1 MKLMK
6 IKFRISTIHV
16 DRCRYTIHTFWFM
29 AKLGVGNMKSTRENA
44 LGKMGLT
51 IRMKL
56 LAGFLVVVALFAF
69 VTTYALTQIQGMSNT
84 SEEIDQTWMPS
95 VSLLGMMNGDISDVE
110 RLALA
115 VIVETD
121 ESEIVK
127 MNEALEQLKIK
138 VEDERKQLL
147 ELIKNSAEAMALYDT
162 FSTNYDAYVEKM
174 PAFIE
179 FGLANNYGEAS
190 RLHTEAYPLWY
201 TANDNIAQLIT
212 MSNELAGQA
221 TADSLDEANSAFII
235 ILVVTIIAFLI
246 ALFIAFFI
254 ASIISRPIQ
263 KMNESA
269 MRIAN
274 GDLTGERITL
284 KNKDELGTLAAS
296 FNTMTGNLRAMIQS
310 VSMTSEQVAASS
322 EELLA
327 SAEQNT
333 QASEQISATVEQL
346 AVGTSDQVNIVKR
359 SSQAMSEMAIG
370 SEQIAELAQSVSVSA
385 VDAANQ
391 SAEGNMIIQQA
402 VDQMGSVRTSIAS
415 LTELVTGLGER
426 SAEIGSI
433 TEVINNI
440 ARQTNLLAL
449 NAAIEAARAGEH
461 GRGFAVVAGEVRKL
475 AEESSESA
483 QKITDLVQ
491 LIQND
496 TNHAVQAVKVNS
508 SETEAG
514 IEMVTAAGQ
523 AFEQI
528 SEAVNKVAGEIQEVS
543 AGSEEMSASTDEV
556 VRYVDQIS
564 NIAEEASGG
573 VHNVS
578 AATEEQLASMEEIAS
593 SAGSL
598 SKMAEELQE
607 QINKFKV

>member
-1 MKLMK
+1 MK
-6 IKFRISTIHV
+6 
-16 DRCRYTIHTFWFM
+16 
-29 AKLGVGNMKSTRENA
+29 
-44 LGKMGLT
+44 LT
-51 IRMKL
+51 IRGKL
-56 LAGFLVVVALFAF
+56 LTGFLIVVALLII
-69 VTTYALTQIQGMSNT
+69 VSSYALIQIHEMSGKANDV
-84 SEEIDQTWMPS
+84 DQTWMPS
-95 VSLLGMMNGDISDVE
+95 VSLLGLMNGDISDVE

-115 VIVETD
+115 IIVEQNED
-121 ESEIVK
+121 ETAK
-127 MNEALEQLKIK
+127 LNEALQLLLTKM
-138 VEDERKQLL
+138 EDERKQLL
-147 ELIKNSAEAMALYDT
+147 TFIENNDEAMKLYND
-162 FSTNYDAYVEKM
+162 FSTNYDAYVAKM

-179 FGLANNYGEAS
+179 FGLKNNYEESS
-190 RLHTEAYPLWY
+190 RLHTEAYPMWY
-201 TANDNIAQLIT
+201 TANDSITKLIT
-212 MSNELAGQA
+212 LGNEGSDAATNESVVMAENTFNVILA
-221 TADSLDEANSAFII
+221 
-235 ILVVTIIAFLI
+235 VTIFAFLVAI
-246 ALFIAFFI
+246 FIAFFI
-254 ASIISRPIQ
+254 ASIISRPIK
-263 KMNESA
+263 KMNEAA
-269 MRIAN
+269 MAIAN
-274 GDLTGERITL
+274 GDLTGETIVL

-296 FNTMTGNLRAMIQS
+296 FNTMSGNLRSMIES

-333 QASEQISATVEQL
+333 QASEQISETVEEL
-346 AVGTSDQVNIVKR
+346 AVGTSDQVDIVKR
-359 SSQAMSEMAIG
+359 SSQAMNEMALG

-391 SAEGNMIIQQA
+391 SSEGNMIIQQA
-402 VDQMGSVRTSIAS
+402 VEQMGSVRNSIAS

-426 SAEIGSI
+426 SAEIGTI

-475 AEESSESA
+475 AEESSTSA
-483 QKITDLVQ
+483 QRITDLVQ
-491 LIQND
+491 LIQKD
-496 TNHAVQAVKVNS
+496 TDHAVQAVKVNS

-528 SEAVNKVAGEIQEVS
+528 SDAVNKVAGEIQEVS
-543 AGSEEMSASTDEV
+543 AGSEEMSASTTEV
-556 VRYVDQIS
+556 VGYVSQIS
-564 NIAEEASGG
+564 NIAGEAAGG

-578 AATEEQLASMEEIAS
+578 AATQQQLASMEEIAS

>member
-1 MKLMK
+1 
-6 IKFRISTIHV
+6 
-16 DRCRYTIHTFWFM
+16 
-29 AKLGVGNMKSTRENA
+29 
-44 LGKMGLT
+44 MGILKLT
-51 IRMKL
+51 IRGKL
-56 LAGFLVVVALFAF
+56 LTGFLIVVALLI
-69 VTTYALTQIQGMSNT
+69 VVSVYALIQIHNMSGKANDV
-84 SEEIDQTWMPS
+84 DQTWMPS
-95 VSLLGMMNGDISDVE
+95 VSLLGMMNGDVSDVE

-115 VIVETD
+115 IIVEQD
-121 ESEIVK
+121 EEENVK
-127 MNEALEQLKIK
+127 VNEALKLLLTKI
-138 VEDERKQLL
+138 EDERKQLL
-147 ELIKNSAEAMALYDT
+147 TFIESNDEAMKLYND

-179 FGLANNYGEAS
+179 FGIANNYEEAS

-201 TANDNIAQLIT
+201 TANDTIAKLIESGNKGSDAAT
-212 MSNELAGQA
+212 NDSVELAEN
-221 TADSLDEANSAFII
+221 TFNV
-235 ILVVTIIAFLI
+235 ILAVTIFAFLI
-246 ALFIAFFI
+246 AVFIAFFI
-254 ASIISRPIQ
+254 ASIISRPIK
-263 KMNESA
+263 KMNEAA
-269 MRIAN
+269 MAIAN
-274 GDLTGERITL
+274 GDLTGETIVL

-296 FNTMTGNLRAMIQS
+296 FNTMSGNLRSMIES

-333 QASEQISATVEQL
+333 QASEQISETVEEL
-346 AVGTSDQVNIVKR
+346 AVGTSDQVDIVKR
-359 SSQAMSEMAIG
+359 SSQAMNEMALG

-391 SAEGNMIIQQA
+391 SSEGNMIIQQA
-402 VDQMGSVRTSIAS
+402 VEQMGSVRNSIAS

-426 SAEIGSI
+426 SAEIGTI

-475 AEESSESA
+475 AEESSTSA
-483 QKITDLVQ
+483 QRITDLVQ
-491 LIQND
+491 LIQKD
-496 TNHAVQAVKVNS
+496 TDHAVQAVKVNS

-528 SEAVNKVAGEIQEVS
+528 SDAVNKVAGEIQEVS
-543 AGSEEMSASTDEV
+543 AGSEEMSASTTEV
-556 VRYVDQIS
+556 VGYVSQIS
-564 NIAEEASGG
+564 NIAGEAAGG

-578 AATEEQLASMEEIAS
+578 AATQQQLASMEEIAS

>member
-1 MKLMK
+1 MDDT
-6 IKFRISTIHV
+6 R
-16 DRCRYTIHTFWFM
+16 
-29 AKLGVGNMKSTRENA
+29 GNM
-44 LGKMGLT
+44 LGKLKLT
-51 IRMKL
+51 IRGKL
-56 LAGFLVVVALFAF
+56 LTGFLAVVALLVF
-69 VTTYALTQIQGMSNT
+69 VSVYALVQIHNMSGKAN
-84 SEEIDQTWMPS
+84 EVDQTWMPS

-115 VIVETD
+115 IIVEQNKD
-121 ESEIVK
+121 ETAK
-127 MNEALEQLKIK
+127 LNEALQLLLTKM
-138 VEDERKQLL
+138 EDERVQLQTY
-147 ELIKNSAEAMALYDT
+147 IAGNEAALKLYHED
-162 FSTNYDAYVEKM
+162 FSTNYDAYLAKM

-179 FGLANNYGEAS
+179 LGLKNDYEGAS
-190 RLHTEAYPLWY
+190 KLHTEAYSTWY
-201 TANDNIAQLIT
+201 TANDALVKLIDLG
-212 MSNELAGQA
+212 NEGSESATSGSVVLAEN
-221 TADSLDEANSAFII
+221 TFNV
-235 ILVVTIIAFLI
+235 ILAVTVFALLV

-254 ASIISRPIQ
+254 ASIISRPIK
-263 KMNESA
+263 KMNTAA
-269 MRIAN
+269 MAIAN
-274 GDLTGERITL
+274 GDLTGETIVL

-296 FNTMTGNLRAMIQS
+296 FNTMSGNLRAMIES

-333 QASEQISATVEQL
+333 QASEQISETVEEL
-346 AVGTSDQVNIVKR
+346 AVGTSDQVDIVKR
-359 SSQAMSEMAIG
+359 SSQAMNEMALG

-391 SAEGNMIIQQA
+391 SSEGNMIIQQA
-402 VDQMGSVRTSIAS
+402 VEQMGSVRNSIAS

-426 SAEIGSI
+426 SAEIGTI

-475 AEESSESA
+475 AEESSTSA
-483 QKITDLVQ
+483 QRITDLVQ
-491 LIQND
+491 LIQKD
-496 TNHAVQAVKVNS
+496 TDHAVQAVKVNS

-528 SEAVNKVAGEIQEVS
+528 SDAVNKVAGEIQEVS
-543 AGSEEMSASTDEV
+543 AGSEEMSASTTEV
-556 VRYVDQIS
+556 VGYVSQIS
-564 NIAEEASGG
+564 NIAGEAAGG

-578 AATEEQLASMEEIAS
+578 AATQQQLASMEEIAS

>member
-1 MKLMK
+1 MK
-6 IKFRISTIHV
+6 
-16 DRCRYTIHTFWFM
+16 
-29 AKLGVGNMKSTRENA
+29 
-44 LGKMGLT
+44 LT

-56 LAGFLVVVALFAF
+56 LIGFLVVAALLAF
-69 VTTYALTQIQGMSNT
+69 VSTYALNQIYVMTDT
-84 SEEIDQTWMPS
+84 SEEIDQKWMPS
-95 VSLLGMMNGDISDVE
+95 VSLLGMMNGDVSDVE
-110 RLALA
+110 RIALA

-121 ESEIVK
+121 QNEIKK
-127 MNEALEQLKIK
+127 MNEALEQLLAKI
-138 VEDERKQLL
+138 EEERNQLITLIAGSDE
-147 ELIKNSAEAMALYDT
+147 ATAMYDT
-162 FSTNYDAYVEKM
+162 FSANYDSYLEKM
-174 PAFIE
+174 PAFVE
-179 FGLANNYGEAS
+179 LGLANNFGEAS

-201 TANDNIAQLIT
+201 TANDTLAQLINLG
-212 MSNELAGQA
+212 SKLSGQA
-221 TADSLDEANSAFII
+221 TSDSLTEANRAFSI
-235 ILVVTIIAFLI
+235 ILTVTIISFLT

-254 ASIISRPIQ
+254 AGIISRPIQ
-263 KMNESA
+263 KMNASA
-269 MRIAN
+269 LLIAN
-274 GDLTGERITL
+274 GDLTGETITL

-296 FNTMTGNLRAMIQS
+296 FNIMTGNLRAMIQS

-333 QASEQISATVEQL
+333 KASEQISETVEQL
-346 AVGTSDQVNIVKR
+346 SAGTTDQVNMVKN
-359 SSQAMSEMAIG
+359 SSQAMSEMAAG
-370 SEQIAELAQSVSVSA
+370 SEQIALLAQSVSVSA

-391 SAEGNMIIQQA
+391 SAEGNKVIQQA
-402 VDQMGSVRTSIAS
+402 VEQMGSVRASISS

-433 TEVINNI
+433 TGAINNI
-440 ARQTNLLAL
+440 ASQTNLLAL

-475 AEESSESA
+475 AEESSKSA

-491 LIQND
+491 LIQQD
-496 TNHAVQAVKVNS
+496 TNHAILAVQVNS
-508 SETEAG
+508 NETEAG
-514 IEMVTAAGQ
+514 IEIVTAAGQ
-523 AFEQI
+523 AFEHI
-528 SEAVNKVAGEIQEVS
+528 YEVVNKVADEIQEVS

-556 VRYVDQIS
+556 VGYISQIS
-564 NIAEEASGG
+564 NIAGEASGG

-593 SAGSL
+593 SAEFL

>member
-1 MKLMK
+1 MK
-6 IKFRISTIHV
+6 
-16 DRCRYTIHTFWFM
+16 
-29 AKLGVGNMKSTRENA
+29 
-44 LGKMGLT
+44 LT
-51 IRMKL
+51 IRGKL
-56 LAGFLVVVALFAF
+56 LTGFLIVVALLI
-69 VTTYALTQIQGMSNT
+69 VVSVYALIQIHNMSGKANDV
-84 SEEIDQTWMPS
+84 DQTWMPS
-95 VSLLGMMNGDISDVE
+95 VSLLGMMNGDVSDVE

-115 VIVETD
+115 IIVEQD
-121 ESEIVK
+121 EEENVK
-127 MNEALEQLKIK
+127 VNEALKLLLTKI
-138 VEDERKQLL
+138 EDERKQLL
-147 ELIKNSAEAMALYDT
+147 TFIESNDEAMKLYND

-179 FGLANNYGEAS
+179 FGIANNYEEAS

-201 TANDNIAQLIT
+201 TANDTIAKLIESGNKGSDAAT
-212 MSNELAGQA
+212 NDSVELAEN
-221 TADSLDEANSAFII
+221 TFNV
-235 ILVVTIIAFLI
+235 ILAVTIFAFLI
-246 ALFIAFFI
+246 AVFIAFFI
-254 ASIISRPIQ
+254 ASIISRPIK
-263 KMNESA
+263 KMNEAA
-269 MRIAN
+269 MAIAN
-274 GDLTGERITL
+274 GDLTGETIVL

-296 FNTMTGNLRAMIQS
+296 FNTMSGNLRSMIES

-333 QASEQISATVEQL
+333 QASEQISETVEEL
-346 AVGTSDQVNIVKR
+346 AVGTSDQVDIVKR
-359 SSQAMSEMAIG
+359 SSQAMNEMALG

-391 SAEGNMIIQQA
+391 SSEGNMIIQQA
-402 VDQMGSVRTSIAS
+402 VEQMGSVRNSIAS

-426 SAEIGSI
+426 SAEIGTI

-475 AEESSESA
+475 AEESSTSA
-483 QKITDLVQ
+483 QRITDLVQ
-491 LIQND
+491 LIQKD
-496 TNHAVQAVKVNS
+496 TDHAVQAVKVNS

-528 SEAVNKVAGEIQEVS
+528 SDAVNKVAGEIQEVS
-543 AGSEEMSASTDEV
+543 AGSEEMSASTTEV
-556 VRYVDQIS
+556 VGYVSQIS
-564 NIAEEASGG
+564 NIAGEAAGG

-578 AATEEQLASMEEIAS
+578 AATQQQLASMEEIAS

>member
-1 MKLMK
+1 MEDT
-6 IKFRISTIHV
+6 RGN
-16 DRCRYTIHTFWFM
+16 
-29 AKLGVGNMKSTRENA
+29 KLGILK
-44 LGKMGLT
+44 LT
-51 IRMKL
+51 IRGKL
-56 LAGFLVVVALFAF
+56 LTGFLIVVALLVF
-69 VTTYALTQIQGMSNT
+69 VSVYALIQIHQMSNKANDV
-84 SEEIDQTWMPS
+84 DQTWMPS
-95 VSLLGMMNGDISDVE
+95 VSLLGMMNGDVSDVE

-115 VIVETD
+115 IIVEQN
-121 ESEIVK
+121 EEENVK
-127 MNEALEQLKIK
+127 VNEALKLLLTKI
-138 VEDERKQLL
+138 EDERKQLL
-147 ELIKNSAEAMALYDT
+147 TFIESNDEAMKLYND
-162 FSTNYDAYVEKM
+162 FSTNYDAYVAKM

-179 FGLANNYGEAS
+179 FGIANNYEEAS

-201 TANDNIAQLIT
+201 TANDTIAKLIESGNKGSDAAT
-212 MSNELAGQA
+212 NESVVMAENTFNVILA
-221 TADSLDEANSAFII
+221 
-235 ILVVTIIAFLI
+235 VTIFAFLI
-246 ALFIAFFI
+246 AVFIAFFI
-254 ASIISRPIQ
+254 ASIISRPIK
-263 KMNESA
+263 KMNEAA
-269 MRIAN
+269 MAIAN
-274 GDLTGERITL
+274 GDLTGETIVL

-296 FNTMTGNLRAMIQS
+296 FNTMSGNLRSMIES

-333 QASEQISATVEQL
+333 QASEQISETVEEL
-346 AVGTSDQVNIVKR
+346 AVGTSDQVDIVKR
-359 SSQAMSEMAIG
+359 SSQAMNEMALG

-391 SAEGNMIIQQA
+391 SSEGNMIIQQA
-402 VDQMGSVRTSIAS
+402 VEQMGSVRNSIAS

-426 SAEIGSI
+426 SAEIGTI

-475 AEESSESA
+475 AEESSTSA
-483 QKITDLVQ
+483 QRITDLVQ
-491 LIQND
+491 LIQKD
-496 TNHAVQAVKVNS
+496 TDHAVQAVKVNS

-528 SEAVNKVAGEIQEVS
+528 SDAVNKVAGEIQEVS
-543 AGSEEMSASTDEV
+543 AGSEEMSASTTEV
-556 VRYVDQIS
+556 VGYVSQIS
-564 NIAEEASGG
+564 NIAGEAAGG

-578 AATEEQLASMEEIAS
+578 AATQQQLASMEEIAS

>member
-1 MKLMK
+1 MKYTQRNLLGSMK
-6 IKFRISTIHV
+6 
-16 DRCRYTIHTFWFM
+16 
-29 AKLGVGNMKSTRENA
+29 
-44 LGKMGLT
+44 LT

-56 LAGFLVVVALFAF
+56 LMGFLVVVALLAF
-69 VTTYALTQIQGMSNT
+69 VSTYALNQIYGMSQT
-84 SEEIDQTWMPS
+84 SEEIDQEWMPS
-95 VSLLGMMNGDISDVE
+95 VTLLGMMNGDISDVE

-115 VIVETD
+115 VIVEMD
-121 ESEIVK
+121 PNEIAK
-127 MNEALEQLKIK
+127 MNEALEQLQVKM
-138 VEDERKQLL
+138 EDERKQLVT
-147 ELIKNSAEAMALYDT
+147 LIEGSDEAMTMYDT
-162 FSTNYDAYVEKM
+162 FSTNYDAYLEKM

-179 FGLANNYGEAS
+179 FGLANNFEDAS
-190 RLHTEAYPLWY
+190 KLHTEAYPFWY
-201 TANDNIAQLIT
+201 TANDTLAQLIA
-212 MSNELAGQA
+212 MGSDLSGQA
-221 TADSLDEANSAFII
+221 TKGSLSEANRAFTI
-235 ILVVTIIAFLI
+235 ILVVTIISFLI

-254 ASIISRPIQ
+254 ASMISRPIQ
-263 KMNESA
+263 KMNASA
-269 MRIAN
+269 LLIAN
-274 GDLTGERITL
+274 GDLTGETITL

-333 QASEQISATVEQL
+333 KASEQISETVEEL
-346 AVGTSDQVNIVKR
+346 AVGTSDQVSMVKN
-359 SSQAMSEMAIG
+359 SSQAMSEMATG
-370 SEQIAELAQSVSVSA
+370 SEQIAHLAQNVSVLA
-385 VDAANQ
+385 IDAANQ
-391 SAEGNMIIQQA
+391 SAEGNKIIRQA
-402 VDQMGSVRTSIAS
+402 VEQMGSVRTSISS
-415 LTELVTGLGER
+415 LTELVTSLGER

-433 TEVINNI
+433 TGVINNI
-440 ARQTNLLAL
+440 ANQTNLLAL

-475 AEESSESA
+475 AEESSISA

-496 TNHAVQAVKVNS
+496 TNHAVLAVKVNS

-514 IEMVTAAGQ
+514 IEIVTAAGQ
-523 AFEQI
+523 AFEHI
-528 SEAVNKVAGEIQEVS
+528 SEAVNKVADEIQEVS

-556 VRYVDQIS
+556 VRYIEQIS
-564 NIAEEASGG
+564 SIAGEASGG

-593 SAGSL
+593 SAEFL
-598 SKMAEELQE
+598 SKMAEELQG

>member
-1 MKLMK
+1 MEDT
-6 IKFRISTIHV
+6 RGN
-16 DRCRYTIHTFWFM
+16 
-29 AKLGVGNMKSTRENA
+29 KLGILK
-44 LGKMGLT
+44 LT
-51 IRMKL
+51 IRGKL
-56 LAGFLVVVALFAF
+56 LTGFLIVVALLVVVS
-69 VTTYALTQIQGMSNT
+69 VYALIQIHNMSGKANDV
-84 SEEIDQTWMPS
+84 DQTWMPS
-95 VSLLGMMNGDISDVE
+95 VSLLGLMNGDVSDVE

-115 VIVETD
+115 IIVEQD
-121 ESEIVK
+121 EEENVK
-127 MNEALEQLKIK
+127 VNEALKLLLTKI
-138 VEDERKQLL
+138 EDERKQLL
-147 ELIKNSAEAMALYDT
+147 TYIESNDEAMKLYND

-179 FGLANNYGEAS
+179 FGIANNYEEAS
-190 RLHTEAYPLWY
+190 RLHTEAYPMWY
-201 TANDNIAQLIT
+201 TANDSIAKLIT
-212 MSNELAGQA
+212 LGNEGSDAATNESVVMAENTFNVILA
-221 TADSLDEANSAFII
+221 
-235 ILVVTIIAFLI
+235 VTIFAFLL
-246 ALFIAFFI
+246 AVFIAFFI
-254 ASIISRPIQ
+254 ASIISRPIK
-263 KMNESA
+263 KMNEAA
-269 MRIAN
+269 MAIAN
-274 GDLTGERITL
+274 GDLTGETIVL

-296 FNTMTGNLRAMIQS
+296 FNTMSGNLRSMIES

-333 QASEQISATVEQL
+333 QASEQISQTVEEL
-346 AVGTSDQVNIVKR
+346 AVGTSDQVDIVKR
-359 SSQAMSEMAIG
+359 SSQAMNEMALG

-391 SAEGNMIIQQA
+391 SSEGNMIIQQA
-402 VDQMGSVRTSIAS
+402 VEQMGSVRNSIAS

-426 SAEIGSI
+426 SAEIGTI

-475 AEESSESA
+475 AEESSTSA
-483 QKITDLVQ
+483 QRITDLVQ
-491 LIQND
+491 LIQKD
-496 TNHAVQAVKVNS
+496 TDHAVQAVKVNS

-528 SEAVNKVAGEIQEVS
+528 SDAVNKVAGEIQEVS
-543 AGSEEMSASTDEV
+543 AGSEEMSASTTEV
-556 VRYVDQIS
+556 VGYVSQIS
-564 NIAEEASGG
+564 NIAGEAAGG

-578 AATEEQLASMEEIAS
+578 AATQQQLASMEEIAS

>member
-1 MKLMK
+1 MEDT
-6 IKFRISTIHV
+6 R
-16 DRCRYTIHTFWFM
+16 
-29 AKLGVGNMKSTRENA
+29 GNMM
-44 LGKMGLT
+44 GKLKLT
-51 IRMKL
+51 IRGKL
-56 LAGFLVVVALFAF
+56 LTGFLIVVALLII
-69 VTTYALTQIQGMSNT
+69 VSSYALIQIHEMSDKANDV
-84 SEEIDQTWMPS
+84 DQTWMPS
-95 VSLLGMMNGDISDVE
+95 VSLLGKMNGDISDVE

-115 VIVETD
+115 IIVEQNED
-121 ESEIVK
+121 ETAK
-127 MNEALEQLKIK
+127 LNEALQLLLTKM
-138 VEDERKQLL
+138 EDERKQLL
-147 ELIKNSAEAMALYDT
+147 TYIAGNEAALKIYNED
-162 FSTNYDAYVEKM
+162 FSTNYDAYVAKM

-179 FGLANNYGEAS
+179 FGLKNNFEDSS
-190 RLHTEAYPLWY
+190 RLHTEAYTLWY
-201 TANDNIAQLIT
+201 TANDALVKLIDLG
-212 MSNELAGQA
+212 NEGSDAATNESVEMAENTFNVILA
-221 TADSLDEANSAFII
+221 
-235 ILVVTIIAFLI
+235 VTIFAFLV
-246 ALFIAFFI
+246 AVFIAFFI
-254 ASIISRPIQ
+254 ASIISRPIK
-263 KMNESA
+263 KMNEAA
-269 MRIAN
+269 MAIAN
-274 GDLTGERITL
+274 GDLTGETIML

-296 FNTMTGNLRAMIQS
+296 FNTMSGNLRSMIES

-333 QASEQISATVEQL
+333 QASEQISQTVEEL
-346 AVGTSDQVNIVKR
+346 AVGTSDQVDIVKR
-359 SSQAMSEMAIG
+359 SSQAMNEMALG

-391 SAEGNMIIQQA
+391 SSEGNMIIQQA
-402 VDQMGSVRTSIAS
+402 VEQMGSVRNSIAS

-426 SAEIGSI
+426 SAEIGTI

-475 AEESSESA
+475 AEESSTSA

-491 LIQND
+491 LIQKD
-496 TNHAVQAVKVNS
+496 TDHAVQAVKVNS

-528 SEAVNKVAGEIQEVS
+528 SDAVNKVAGEIQEVS
-543 AGSEEMSASTDEV
+543 AGSEEMSASTTEV
-556 VRYVDQIS
+556 VGYVSQIS
-564 NIAEEASGG
+564 NIAGEAAGG

-578 AATEEQLASMEEIAS
+578 AATQQQLASMEEIAS

>member
-1 MKLMK
+1 MK
-6 IKFRISTIHV
+6 
-16 DRCRYTIHTFWFM
+16 
-29 AKLGVGNMKSTRENA
+29 NTRGNA
-44 LGKMGLT
+44 LGKMRLT

-69 VTTYALTQIQGMSNT
+69 VTTYALTQIQGMADT
-84 SEEIDQTWMPS
+84 SEEIDQMWMPS
-95 VSLLGMMNGDISDVE
+95 VSLLGMMNGDVSDVE

-121 ESEIVK
+121 ESEITK
-127 MNEALEQLKIK
+127 LNEALEQLQVKI
-138 VEDERKQLL
+138 EDERKQLI
-147 ELIKNSAEAMALYDT
+147 ELVKGSDEAMALYDT
-162 FSTNYDAYVEKM
+162 FSTNYDSYLAKM
-174 PAFIE
+174 PAFVEMGI
-179 FGLANNYGEAS
+179 ANDYSEAS
-190 RLHTEAYPLWY
+190 RLHSEAYPLWY
-201 TANDNIAQLIT
+201 TANDTIAQLIT

-221 TADSLDEANSAFII
+221 TADSLNEANRAFII
-235 ILVVTIIAFLI
+235 ILVVTVIAFLI

-263 KMNESA
+263 KMNASA

-274 GDLTGERITL
+274 GDLTGETITL

-310 VSMTSEQVAASS
+310 VSVTSEQVAASS

-556 VRYVDQIS
+556 VRYVEQIS

>member
-1 MKLMK
+1 MEGTRGSVKGKLR
-6 IKFRISTIHV
+6 F
-16 DRCRYTIHTFWFM
+16 
-29 AKLGVGNMKSTRENA
+29 
-44 LGKMGLT
+44 T

-56 LAGFLVVVALFAF
+56 LTGFLMVVGLLAF
-69 VTTYALTQIQGMSNT
+69 VSIYALTQIHDMSNKA
-84 SEEIDQTWMPS
+84 DDVDKTWMPS
-95 VSLLGMMNGDISDVE
+95 VSLLGQMNGDVSDVE

-115 VIVETD
+115 VIVEQDKNETA
-121 ESEIVK
+121 K
-127 MNEALEQLKIK
+127 LNEALNQLLSKI
-138 VEDERKQLL
+138 EDERKQLL
-147 ELIKNSAEAMALYDT
+147 TFINSNEGAMKLYNE
-162 FSTNYDAYVEKM
+162 FSTNYEAYLAKM

-179 FGLANNYGEAS
+179 LGLKNDYNEAS
-190 RLHTEAYPLWY
+190 KLHTEAYSLWY
-201 TANDNIAQLIT
+201 TANDNIVKLIE
-212 MSNELAGQA
+212 MGNQGSDQA
-221 TADSLDEANSAFII
+221 TNGSVESAERAFNV
-235 ILVVTIIAFLI
+235 ILGVTIVAFLI
-246 ALFIAFFI
+246 AMFIAFFI

-263 KMNESA
+263 KMNAAA
-269 MRIAN
+269 MLIAN
-274 GDLTGERITL
+274 GDLTSEKIVL
-284 KNKDELGTLAAS
+284 KNKDELGTLADS
-296 FNTMTGNLRAMIQS
+296 FNVMTGNLREMIQS

-333 QASEQISATVEQL
+333 RASEQISETVEEL
-346 AVGTSDQVNIVKR
+346 AVGTSDQVDMVKR
-359 SSQAMSEMAIG
+359 SSQAMSEMALG

-402 VDQMGSVRTSIAS
+402 VEQMGSVRNSIAS

-426 SAEIGSI
+426 SAEIGTI

-491 LIQND
+491 LIQKD
-496 TNHAVQAVKVNS
+496 TDHAVQAVKVNS
-508 SETEAG
+508 NETEAG
-514 IEMVTAAGQ
+514 IEIVTAAGQ

-528 SEAVNKVAGEIQEVS
+528 SNAVNKVAGEIQEVS
-543 AGSEEMSASTDEV
+543 AGSEEMSASTSEV
-556 VRYVDQIS
+556 VGYVGQIS
-564 NIAEEASGG
+564 NIAGEAAGG

-578 AATEEQLASMEEIAS
+578 AATQQQLASMEEIAS

-607 QINKFKV
+607 QINKFRV

>member
-1 MKLMK
+1 MKGSRENVLG
-6 IKFRISTIHV
+6 KFR
-16 DRCRYTIHTFWFM
+16 
-29 AKLGVGNMKSTRENA
+29 
-44 LGKMGLT
+44 LT

-56 LAGFLVVVALFAF
+56 LTGFMVVVALLAF
-69 VTTYALTQIQGMSNT
+69 VSIYALMQIHDMS
-84 SEEIDQTWMPS
+84 SKADDVDKTWMPS
-95 VSLLGMMNGDISDVE
+95 VSLLGQMNGDVSDVE

-115 VIVETD
+115 IIVEQD
-121 ESEIVK
+121 ENETVK
-127 MNEALEQLKIK
+127 LKEVQNQLLTKI
-138 VEDERKQLL
+138 EDEREQLL
-147 ELIKNSAEAMALYDT
+147 TFIANNEAAMKLYND
-162 FSTNYDAYVEKM
+162 FSTNYDAYLAKM

-179 FGLANNYGEAS
+179 LGLKNNFVEAS
-190 RLHTEAYPLWY
+190 KLHTEAYPLWY
-201 TANDNIAQLIT
+201 IANDTIAQLIVMGNEGSDSAT
-212 MSNELAGQA
+212 NASVELA
-221 TADSLDEANSAFII
+221 EKAFNI
-235 ILVVTIIAFLI
+235 ILGVTIVAFLV
-246 ALFIAFFI
+246 AMFIAFFI

-263 KMNESA
+263 KMNAAA
-269 MRIAN
+269 MLIAG
-274 GDLTGERITL
+274 GDLTSEKIVL
-284 KNKDELGTLAAS
+284 KNKDELGTLADS
-296 FNTMTGNLRAMIQS
+296 FNVMTGNLREMIQS

-333 QASEQISATVEQL
+333 RASEQISETVEEL
-346 AVGTSDQVNIVKR
+346 AVGTSDQVDMVKR
-359 SSQAMSEMAIG
+359 SSQAMSEMALG

-402 VDQMGSVRTSIAS
+402 VEQMGSVRNSIAS

-426 SAEIGSI
+426 SAEIGTI

-475 AEESSESA
+475 AEESSTSA
-483 QKITDLVQ
+483 QRITDLVQ
-491 LIQND
+491 LIQKD
-496 TNHAVQAVKVNS
+496 TDHAVQAVKVNS
-508 SETEAG
+508 NETEAG
-514 IEMVTAAGQ
+514 IEIVTAAGQ

-528 SEAVNKVAGEIQEVS
+528 SNVVNKVAGEIQEVS
-543 AGSEEMSASTDEV
+543 AGSEEMSASTNEV
-556 VRYVDQIS
+556 VGYVDQIS
-564 NIAEEASGG
+564 NIAGEAAGG

-578 AATEEQLASMEEIAS
+578 AATQQQLASMEEIAS

-607 QINKFKV
+607 QINKFRV

>member
-1 MKLMK
+1 MEDT
-6 IKFRISTIHV
+6 RGN
-16 DRCRYTIHTFWFM
+16 
-29 AKLGVGNMKSTRENA
+29 KLGILK
-44 LGKMGLT
+44 LT
-51 IRMKL
+51 IRGKL
-56 LAGFLVVVALFAF
+56 LTGFLIVVALLI
-69 VTTYALTQIQGMSNT
+69 VVSVYALIQIHNMSGKANDV
-84 SEEIDQTWMPS
+84 DQTWMPS
-95 VSLLGMMNGDISDVE
+95 VSLLGLMNGDVSDVE

-115 VIVETD
+115 IIVEQD
-121 ESEIVK
+121 EEENVK
-127 MNEALEQLKIK
+127 VNEALKLLLTKI
-138 VEDERKQLL
+138 EDERKQLL
-147 ELIKNSAEAMALYDT
+147 TYIESNDEAMKLYND

-179 FGLANNYGEAS
+179 FGIANNYEEAS
-190 RLHTEAYPLWY
+190 RLHTEAYPMWY
-201 TANDNIAQLIT
+201 TANDSITKLIT
-212 MSNELAGQA
+212 LGNEGSNAATNESVVMAEYTFNVILA
-221 TADSLDEANSAFII
+221 
-235 ILVVTIIAFLI
+235 VTIFAFLL
-246 ALFIAFFI
+246 AVFIAFFI
-254 ASIISRPIQ
+254 ASIISRPIK
-263 KMNESA
+263 KMNEAA
-269 MRIAN
+269 MAIAN
-274 GDLTGERITL
+274 GDLTGETIVL

-296 FNTMTGNLRAMIQS
+296 FNTMSGNLRSMIES

-333 QASEQISATVEQL
+333 QASEQISQTVEEL
-346 AVGTSDQVNIVKR
+346 AVGTSDQVDIVKR
-359 SSQAMSEMAIG
+359 SSQAMNEMALG

-391 SAEGNMIIQQA
+391 SSEGNMIIQQA
-402 VDQMGSVRTSIAS
+402 VEQMGSVRNSIAS

-426 SAEIGSI
+426 SAEIGTI

-475 AEESSESA
+475 AEESSTSA
-483 QKITDLVQ
+483 QRITDLVQ
-491 LIQND
+491 LIQKD
-496 TNHAVQAVKVNS
+496 TDHAVQAVKVNS

-528 SEAVNKVAGEIQEVS
+528 SDAVNKVAGEIQEVS
-543 AGSEEMSASTDEV
+543 AGSEEMSASTTEV
-556 VRYVDQIS
+556 VGYVSQIS
-564 NIAEEASGG
+564 NIAGEAAGG

-578 AATEEQLASMEEIAS
+578 AATQQQLASMEEIAS

>member
-1 MKLMK
+1 MKGSRGKMMG
-6 IKFRISTIHV
+6 KFR
-16 DRCRYTIHTFWFM
+16 F
-29 AKLGVGNMKSTRENA
+29 
-44 LGKMGLT
+44 T

-56 LAGFLVVVALFAF
+56 LTGFLMVVALLAF
-69 VTTYALTQIQGMSNT
+69 VSIYALTQIHGMSNKA
-84 SEEIDQTWMPS
+84 DDVDKTWMPS
-95 VSLLGMMNGDISDVE
+95 VSLLGQMNGDISDVE

-115 VIVETD
+115 IIVEQD
-121 ESEIVK
+121 ENETAK
-127 MNEALEQLKIK
+127 MNESLEQLLVKI
-138 VEDERKQLL
+138 EDERKQLL
-147 ELIKNSAEAMALYDT
+147 VFIEDNAEAMKLYNE
-162 FSTNYDAYVEKM
+162 FSTNYEGYIAKM

-179 FGLANNYGEAS
+179 LGLNNNYNEAS
-190 RLHTEAYPLWY
+190 KLHTAAYSLWY
-201 TANDNIAQLIT
+201 SANDTIAQLIV
-212 MSNELAGQA
+212 MGNEGSDSATNASVDLA
-221 TADSLDEANSAFII
+221 EKAFNI
-235 ILVVTIIAFLI
+235 ILGVTIVAFLM
-246 ALFIAFFI
+246 AMFIAFFI

-263 KMNESA
+263 KMNAAA
-269 MRIAN
+269 MLIAG
-274 GDLTGERITL
+274 GDLTSEKIVL
-284 KNKDELGTLAAS
+284 KNKDELGTLADS
-296 FNTMTGNLRAMIQS
+296 FNTMTGNLREMIQS

-333 QASEQISATVEQL
+333 RASEQISETVEEL
-346 AVGTSDQVNIVKR
+346 AVGTSDQVDMVKR
-359 SSQAMSEMAIG
+359 SSQAMSEMALG

-402 VDQMGSVRTSIAS
+402 VEQMGSVRNSIAS

-426 SAEIGSI
+426 SAEIGTI

-475 AEESSESA
+475 AEESSTSA
-483 QKITDLVQ
+483 QRITDLVQ
-491 LIQND
+491 LIQKD
-496 TNHAVQAVKVNS
+496 TDHAVQAVKVNS
-508 SETEAG
+508 NETEAG
-514 IEMVTAAGQ
+514 IEIVTAAGQ

-528 SEAVNKVAGEIQEVS
+528 SNVVNKVAGEIQEVS
-543 AGSEEMSASTDEV
+543 AGSEEMSASTNEV
-556 VRYVDQIS
+556 VGYVDQIS
-564 NIAEEASGG
+564 NIAGEAAGG

-578 AATEEQLASMEEIAS
+578 AATQQQLASMEEIAS

-607 QINKFKV
+607 QINKFRV

>member
-1 MKLMK
+1 MEDT
-6 IKFRISTIHV
+6 R
-16 DRCRYTIHTFWFM
+16 
-29 AKLGVGNMKSTRENA
+29 GNM
-44 LGKMGLT
+44 LGRLKLT
-51 IRMKL
+51 IRGKL
-56 LAGFLVVVALFAF
+56 LTGFLIVVALLII
-69 VTTYALTQIQGMSNT
+69 VSGYALVQIHDMSNKA
-84 SEEIDQTWMPS
+84 DAVDKTWMPS
-95 VSLLGMMNGDISDVE
+95 VSLLGLMNGDISDVE

-115 VIVETD
+115 IIVEQD
-121 ESEIVK
+121 EAENVK
-127 MNEALEQLKIK
+127 ANEALKLLLTKI
-138 VEDERKQLL
+138 EDERKQLL
-147 ELIKNSAEAMALYDT
+147 TYIESNDEAMKLYND

-179 FGLANNYGEAS
+179 FGIANNYEEAS
-190 RLHTEAYPLWY
+190 RLHTEAYPMWY
-201 TANDNIAQLIT
+201 TANDSIAKLIT
-212 MSNELAGQA
+212 LGNEGSDAATNESVVMAENTFNVILA
-221 TADSLDEANSAFII
+221 
-235 ILVVTIIAFLI
+235 VTIFAFLV
-246 ALFIAFFI
+246 AVFIAFFI
-254 ASIISRPIQ
+254 ASIISRPIK
-263 KMNESA
+263 KMNEAA
-269 MRIAN
+269 MAIAN
-274 GDLTGERITL
+274 GDLTGETIVL

-296 FNTMTGNLRAMIQS
+296 FNTMSGNLRSMIES

-333 QASEQISATVEQL
+333 QASEQISQTVEEL
-346 AVGTSDQVNIVKR
+346 AVGTSDQVDIVKR
-359 SSQAMSEMAIG
+359 SSQAMNEMALG

-391 SAEGNMIIQQA
+391 SSEGNMIIQQA
-402 VDQMGSVRTSIAS
+402 VEQMGSVRNSIAS

-426 SAEIGSI
+426 SAEIGTI

-475 AEESSESA
+475 AEESSTSA
-483 QKITDLVQ
+483 QRITDLVQ
-491 LIQND
+491 LIQKD
-496 TNHAVQAVKVNS
+496 TDHAVQAVKVNS

-528 SEAVNKVAGEIQEVS
+528 SDAVNKVAGEIQEVS
-543 AGSEEMSASTDEV
+543 AGSEEMSASTTEV
-556 VRYVDQIS
+556 VGYVSQIS
-564 NIAEEASGG
+564 NIAGEAAGG

-578 AATEEQLASMEEIAS
+578 AATQQQLASMEEIAS

>member
-1 MKLMK
+1 MEGTRGSVMGKLR
-6 IKFRISTIHV
+6 F
-16 DRCRYTIHTFWFM
+16 
-29 AKLGVGNMKSTRENA
+29 
-44 LGKMGLT
+44 T

-56 LAGFLVVVALFAF
+56 LTGFLMVVGLLAF
-69 VTTYALTQIQGMSNT
+69 VSIYALTQIHDMSNKA
-84 SEEIDQTWMPS
+84 DDVDKTWMPS
-95 VSLLGMMNGDISDVE
+95 VSLLGQMNGDISDVE

-115 VIVETD
+115 IIVEQD
-121 ESEIVK
+121 ENETVK
-127 MNEALEQLKIK
+127 LNEALNQLLSKI
-138 VEDERKQLL
+138 EDERKQLL
-147 ELIKNSAEAMALYDT
+147 TFINSNEGAMKLYNE
-162 FSTNYDAYVEKM
+162 FSTNYEAYLAKM

-179 FGLANNYGEAS
+179 LGLKNDYNEAS
-190 RLHTEAYPLWY
+190 KLHTEAYSLWY
-201 TANDNIAQLIT
+201 TANDSIVKLIE
-212 MSNELAGQA
+212 MGNQGSDSA
-221 TADSLDEANSAFII
+221 TNASVESAEKAFNV
-235 ILVVTIIAFLI
+235 ILGVTIVAFLI
-246 ALFIAFFI
+246 AMFIAFFI

-263 KMNESA
+263 KMNAAA
-269 MRIAN
+269 MLIAN
-274 GDLTGERITL
+274 GDLTSEKIVL
-284 KNKDELGTLAAS
+284 KNKDELGTLAES
-296 FNTMTGNLRAMIQS
+296 FNVMTGNLREMIQS

-333 QASEQISATVEQL
+333 RASEQISETVEEL
-346 AVGTSDQVNIVKR
+346 AVGTSDQVDIVKR
-359 SSQAMSEMAIG
+359 SSQAMSEMALG

-402 VDQMGSVRTSIAS
+402 VEQMGSVRNSIAS

-426 SAEIGSI
+426 SAEIGTI

-491 LIQND
+491 LIQKD
-496 TNHAVQAVKVNS
+496 TDHAVQAVKVNS
-508 SETEAG
+508 NETEAG
-514 IEMVTAAGQ
+514 IEIVTAAGQ

-528 SEAVNKVAGEIQEVS
+528 SNAVNKVAGEIQEVS
-543 AGSEEMSASTDEV
+543 AGSEEMSASTSEV
-556 VRYVDQIS
+556 VGYVGQIS
-564 NIAEEASGG
+564 NIAGEAAGG

-578 AATEEQLASMEEIAS
+578 AATQQQLASMEEIAS

-607 QINKFKV
+607 QINKFRV

>member
-1 MKLMK
+1 MK
-6 IKFRISTIHV
+6 
-16 DRCRYTIHTFWFM
+16 
-29 AKLGVGNMKSTRENA
+29 
-44 LGKMGLT
+44 LT
-51 IRMKL
+51 IRGKL
-56 LAGFLVVVALFAF
+56 LTGFLIVVALLVF
-69 VTTYALTQIQGMSNT
+69 VSVYALIQIHQMSNKANDV
-84 SEEIDQTWMPS
+84 DQTWMPS
-95 VSLLGMMNGDISDVE
+95 VSLLGMMNGDVSDVE

-115 VIVETD
+115 IIVEQD
-121 ESEIVK
+121 EEENVK
-127 MNEALEQLKIK
+127 VNEALKLLLTKI
-138 VEDERKQLL
+138 EDERKQLL
-147 ELIKNSAEAMALYDT
+147 TFIESNDEAMKLYND

-179 FGLANNYGEAS
+179 FGIANNYEEAS

-201 TANDNIAQLIT
+201 TANDTIAKLIESGNKGSDAAT
-212 MSNELAGQA
+212 NDSVELAEN
-221 TADSLDEANSAFII
+221 TFNV
-235 ILVVTIIAFLI
+235 ILAVTIFAFLL
-246 ALFIAFFI
+246 AVFIAFFI
-254 ASIISRPIQ
+254 ASIISRPIK
-263 KMNESA
+263 KMNEAA
-269 MRIAN
+269 MAIAN
-274 GDLTGERITL
+274 GDLTGETIVL

-296 FNTMTGNLRAMIQS
+296 FNTMSGNLRSMIES

-333 QASEQISATVEQL
+333 QASEQISETVEEL
-346 AVGTSDQVNIVKR
+346 AVGTSDQVDIVKR
-359 SSQAMSEMAIG
+359 SSQAMNEMALG

-391 SAEGNMIIQQA
+391 SSEGNMIIQQA
-402 VDQMGSVRTSIAS
+402 VEQMGSVRNSIAS

-426 SAEIGSI
+426 SAEIGTI

-475 AEESSESA
+475 AEESSTSA
-483 QKITDLVQ
+483 QRITDLVQ
-491 LIQND
+491 LIQKD
-496 TNHAVQAVKVNS
+496 TDHAVQAVKVNS

-528 SEAVNKVAGEIQEVS
+528 SDAVNKVAGEIQEVS
-543 AGSEEMSASTDEV
+543 AGSEEMSASTTEV
-556 VRYVDQIS
+556 VGYVSQIS
-564 NIAEEASGG
+564 NIAGEAAGG

-578 AATEEQLASMEEIAS
+578 AATQQQLASMEEIAS

>member
-1 MKLMK
+1 MEDT
-6 IKFRISTIHV
+6 RGN
-16 DRCRYTIHTFWFM
+16 
-29 AKLGVGNMKSTRENA
+29 KLGILK
-44 LGKMGLT
+44 LT
-51 IRMKL
+51 IRGKL
-56 LAGFLVVVALFAF
+56 LTGFLVVVAMLVF
-69 VTTYALTQIQGMSNT
+69 VSVYALVQIHNMSSKAN
-84 SEEIDQTWMPS
+84 EVDQTWMPS
-95 VSLLGMMNGDISDVE
+95 VSLLGMMNGDVSDVE

-115 VIVETD
+115 VIVEQD
-121 ESEIVK
+121 EDETAK
-127 MNEALEQLKIK
+127 LNEALQLLLTKI
-138 VEDERKQLL
+138 EDERVQLQTYIAGNEAAL
-147 ELIKNSAEAMALYDT
+147 KLYNEDFSKNYDT
-162 FSTNYDAYVEKM
+162 YLEKM

-179 FGLANNYGEAS
+179 LGLKNDYAGAS
-190 RLHTEAYPLWY
+190 KLHTEAYPLWY
-201 TANDNIAQLIT
+201 TANDTLAKLIT
-212 MSNELAGQA
+212 MGNEGSEAATNGSVVLAEN
-221 TADSLDEANSAFII
+221 TFNV
-235 ILVVTIIAFLI
+235 ILAVTIFAFL
-246 ALFIAFFI
+246 AAVFIAFFI
-254 ASIISRPIQ
+254 ASIISSIK
-263 KMNESA
+263 KMNEAA
-269 MRIAN
+269 MAIAN
-274 GDLTGERITL
+274 GDLTGETIVL

-296 FNTMTGNLRAMIQS
+296 FNTMSGNLRSMIES

-333 QASEQISATVEQL
+333 QASEQISQTVEEL
-346 AVGTSDQVNIVKR
+346 AVGTSDQVDIVKR
-359 SSQAMSEMAIG
+359 SSQAMNEMALG

-391 SAEGNMIIQQA
+391 SSEGNMIIQQA
-402 VDQMGSVRTSIAS
+402 VEQMGSVRNSIAS

-426 SAEIGSI
+426 SAEIGTI

-475 AEESSESA
+475 AEESSTSA
-483 QKITDLVQ
+483 QRITDLVQ
-491 LIQND
+491 LIQKD
-496 TNHAVQAVKVNS
+496 TDHAVQAVKVNS

-528 SEAVNKVAGEIQEVS
+528 SDAVNKVAGEIQEVS
-543 AGSEEMSASTDEV
+543 AGSEEMSASTTEV
-556 VRYVDQIS
+556 VGYVSQIS
-564 NIAEEASGG
+564 NIAGEAAGG

-578 AATEEQLASMEEIAS
+578 AATQQQLASMEEIAS

>member
-1 MKLMK
+1 MEDT
-6 IKFRISTIHV
+6 RGN
-16 DRCRYTIHTFWFM
+16 
-29 AKLGVGNMKSTRENA
+29 KLGIFK
-44 LGKMGLT
+44 LT
-51 IRMKL
+51 IRGKL
-56 LAGFLVVVALFAF
+56 LTGFLIVVAMLVF
-69 VTTYALTQIQGMSNT
+69 VSVYALIQIHNMSGKANDV
-84 SEEIDQTWMPS
+84 DQTWMPS
-95 VSLLGMMNGDISDVE
+95 VSLLGMMNGDVSDVE

-115 VIVETD
+115 IIVEQD
-121 ESEIVK
+121 EEENVK
-127 MNEALEQLKIK
+127 VNEALKLLLTKI
-138 VEDERKQLL
+138 EDERKQLL
-147 ELIKNSAEAMALYDT
+147 TYIESNDEAMKLYND

-179 FGLANNYGEAS
+179 FGIANNYEEAS

-201 TANDNIAQLIT
+201 TANDTIAKLIESGNKGSDAAT
-212 MSNELAGQA
+212 NDSVELAEN
-221 TADSLDEANSAFII
+221 TFNV
-235 ILVVTIIAFLI
+235 ILAVTIFAFLI
-246 ALFIAFFI
+246 AVFIAFFI
-254 ASIISRPIQ
+254 ASIISRPIK
-263 KMNESA
+263 KMNEAA
-269 MRIAN
+269 MAIAN
-274 GDLTGERITL
+274 GDLTGETIVL

-296 FNTMTGNLRAMIQS
+296 FNTMSGNLRSMIES

-333 QASEQISATVEQL
+333 QASEQISETVEEL
-346 AVGTSDQVNIVKR
+346 AVGTSDQVDIVKR
-359 SSQAMSEMAIG
+359 SSQAMNEMALG

-391 SAEGNMIIQQA
+391 SSEGNMIIQQA
-402 VDQMGSVRTSIAS
+402 VEQMGSVRNSIAS

-426 SAEIGSI
+426 SAEIGTI

-475 AEESSESA
+475 AEESSTSA
-483 QKITDLVQ
+483 QRITDLVQ
-491 LIQND
+491 LIQKD
-496 TNHAVQAVKVNS
+496 TDHAVQAVKVNS

-528 SEAVNKVAGEIQEVS
+528 SDAVNKVAGEIQEVS
-543 AGSEEMSASTDEV
+543 AGSEEMSASTTEV
-556 VRYVDQIS
+556 VGYVSQIS
-564 NIAEEASGG
+564 NIAGEAAGG

-578 AATEEQLASMEEIAS
+578 AATQQQLASMEEIAS